1 MRERDTGWG
10 LCGDCCEKDAV
21 RGCVKENK
29 HIGKQYER
37 EGMYGL
43 GLCCHCVRKTERGGS
58 ERLDGHWCD
67 KRKRGRLFG

>member
-1 MRERDTGWG
+1 MQERDTGWG

-43 GLCCHCVRKTERGGS
+43 GAVLSLCEKDGERRK
-58 ERLDGHWCD
+58 
-67 KRKRGRLFG
+67 